1 MDSTTHR
8 EVIELAETREFG
20 SRRFEWRAK
29 ATGWKWARVAVWD
42 IAGNG
47 AFVNPF
53 WRP

>member
-1 MDSTTHR
+1 MDSPVHR
-8 EVIELAETREFG
+8 EVIELAETRGFG
-20 SRRFEWRAK
+20 SQTFEWRAK